1 MIQFEKISLDQK
13 NWLNEYLHRMD
24 KRCCEYS
31 YVNLYLWGRKRVAE
45 LNGFLL
51 LQAQFDRKSVY
62 LYPVGEGDIKVVL
75 DAIIHDA
82 SVRGIPCCLSALTEA
97 DCRQVEALY
106 PGAFQI
112 YCDRDSY
119 DYIYA
124 IDDLADLRGRKFQK
138 KRNHLNRF
146 EQEHPDAQILPLDA
160 QTMEAAHLL
169 AQKWYE
175 ERTAIDPDG
184 DYHLEK
190 IALERAFSHYGELGM
205 EGVVLVEQGNVM
217 AFAMGSRLTGDTY
230 DIHFEKALGA
240 SDGTYA
246 AINRGFARYLREKY
260 PEVKWLNREDDM
272 GIEGLRKAKLSYN
285 PDHMVEKCWAR
296 LWEEEDDH

>member
-1 MIQFEKISLDQK
+1 MIQFEKISIDQK

-62 LYPVGEGDIKVVL
+62 LYPVGEGDIKGVL

>member
-1 MIQFEKISLDQK
+1 MIPFEKISIDQK
-13 NWLNEYLHRMD
+13 TRLNKYLHRMA
-24 KRCCEYS
+24 KQCCEYS
-31 YVNLYLWGRKRVAE
+31 YVNLFLWGRKRVAE
-45 LNGFLL
+45 VDGFLL
-51 LQAQFDRKSVY
+51 IQAQYDRKTVY
-62 LYPVGEGDIKVVL
+62 LYPVGEGDIKPAL

-82 SVRGIPCCLSALTEA
+82 SVRGIPCCLAALTEA

-146 EQEHPDAQILPLDA
+146 EQEHPDARILPLDER
-160 QTMEAAHLL
+160 TLEAAHQL

-175 ERTAIDPDG
+175 ERTSIDPNG

-190 IALERAFSHYGELGM
+190 IALERAFAHYGEMDM
-205 EGVVLVEQGNVM
+205 EGVVLMEQGSIM
-217 AFAMGSRLTGDTY
+217 AFAMGSRLNGNTF

-246 AINRGFARYLREKY
+246 AINRGFARWLRDKY

>member
-1 MIQFEKISLDQK
+1 MIQFEKISIDQK

-62 LYPVGEGDIKVVL
+62 LYPVGEGDIKGVL

-190 IALERAFSHYGELGM
+190 IALERAFSHYRELGM

>member
-1 MIQFEKISLDQK
+1 MIQFEKISIDQK

-62 LYPVGEGDIKVVL
+62 LYPVGEGDIKGVL

-97 DCRQVEALY
+97 DCRQVEAPY

-190 IALERAFSHYGELGM
+190 IALERAFSHYRELGM

-260 PEVKWLNREDDM
+260 PEVKWLNREDDL

-285 PDHMVEKCWAR
+285 PDHMVEKYWAR
-296 LWEEEDDH
+296 LWETEDEN

>member
-1 MIQFEKISLDQK
+1 MIQFEKISIDQK

-62 LYPVGEGDIKVVL
+62 LYPVGEGDIKGVL

-160 QTMEAAHLL
+160 QTMEAAYLL

-184 DYHLEK
+184 DYHLER

-205 EGVVLVEQGNVM
+205 EGVVLVELGNVM

>member
-1 MIQFEKISLDQK
+1 MIQFEKISIDQK
-13 NWLNEYLHRMD
+13 NWLNEYLHRME

-285 PDHMVEKCWAR
+285 PDHMVEKYWAR
-296 LWEEEDDH
+296 LWEDEDVC

>member
-1 MIQFEKISLDQK
+1 MIPFVKISIDQK

-31 YVNLYLWGRKRVAE
+31 YVNLFLWGRKRVAE
-45 LNGFLL
+45 LEGFLL
-51 LQAQFDRKSVY
+51 LQAQYDRKTVY

-82 SVRGIPCCLSALTEA
+82 FVRGIPCCLSALTEA

-106 PGAFQI
+106 PGAFQF

-146 EQEHPDAQILPLDA
+146 EQEHPDAQILPLDE
-160 QTMEAAHLL
+160 QNLEAAHIL

-175 ERTAIDPDG
+175 ERTALDPDG

-190 IALERAFSHYGELGM
+190 IALERAFAHYWELDM
-205 EGVVLVEQGNVM
+205 EGVVLMEQGSIM
-217 AFAMGSRLTGDTY
+217 AFAVGSRLNGNTF
-230 DIHFEKALGA
+230 DIHFEKALAA
-240 SDGTYA
+240 SDATYA

-260 PEVKWLNREDDM
+260 PELRWLNREDDM

>member
-1 MIQFEKISLDQK
+1 MIQFEKISIDQK

-62 LYPVGEGDIKVVL
+62 LYPVGEGDIKGVL

-205 EGVVLVEQGNVM
+205 EGVVLVERGNVM